1 MLKVIGACIIV
12 GVCAYT
18 GFLAALGLK
27 KRAAL
32 LAVLGQG
39 FLALKREITYSA
51 APLQEALQTAA
62 NAAGEGGALFA
73 LAAQGLASGAGLSA
87 QMAWQDALARFP
99 LRERLKP
106 ADVEILA
113 AFGEGLGLSDAQEQE
128 NRIELCRLRLASAEE
143 AAVALANQ
151 MGKVWR
157 NLGWALGLLL
167 TLLFL

>member
-1 MLKVIGACIIV
+1 
-12 GVCAYT
+12 
-18 GFLAALGLK
+18 
-27 KRAAL
+27 
-32 LAVLGQG
+32 
-39 FLALKREITYSA
+39 
-51 APLQEALQTAA
+51 
-62 NAAGEGGALFA
+62 
-73 LAAQGLASGAGLSA
+73 
-87 QMAWQDALARFP
+87 MAWQDALARFP